1 MEKGVVVLGIEGFNP
16 TQDMGKQAVQMLI
29 NERIIGFEFFYSPIS
44 CQTINERPSE
54 LDAINIY
61 KETARNNGWKI
72 PEKIS
77 YQFIGQ
83 RGQYE
88 IIVLF

>member
-1 MEKGVVVLGIEGFNP
+1 MERGIVVLGIEGFKP
-16 TQDMGKQAVQMLI
+16 PQDMGKEAVQMLI

-44 CQTINERPSE
+44 CQTINERPGE
-54 LDAINIY
+54 LDVINIF
-61 KETARNNGWKI
+61 KETAKSNGWQV
-72 PEKIS
+72 PEKVS
-77 YQFIGQ
+77 YQFLGQ